1 MAEEPDQLYSD
12 GPMPVVPSFAVASS
26 EMFRTLKDLRSA
38 WPTRGWSWDGRLSC
52 VTSSFNVEVEVK
64 ARSAASIALVNEW
77 TASTIRNA
85 APALREIVERAG
97 GLRSGQLVLAG
108 STTAGPFAYGLWWP
122 WGDGMTT
129 SLRIGLGGP
138 GATQDT
144 LQRLRDAFGVE
155 A

>member
-1 MAEEPDQLYSD
+1 
-12 GPMPVVPSFAVASS
+12 MPVVPAFAVASS

-77 TASTIRNA
+77 TPSTIRNA

-97 GLRSGQLVLAG
+97 GVAKGEIV
-108 STTAGPFAYGLWWP
+108 
-122 WGDGMTT
+122 
-129 SLRIGLGGP
+129 IGTKTV
-138 GATQDT
+138 A
-144 LQRLRDAFGVE
+144 A
-155 A
+155 